1 VSEQFLN
8 GTSAHNRPFQCH
20 SRFSKF
26 SGGGPP
32 DLLPVGFAP
41 SALAGDWLRRPVL
54 SGKHARAHQKSI
66 SSRTPMSPNIL
77 AAHLTT
83 LRYTDCDSHI
93 IRCGERAVAGRSRG
107 RPVQLNYRSRRRR
120 VCSPVFTR
128 MHSGVSPAAITS
140 HVDLVPH
147 CPHSSLSLSLSLSS
161 SQFLDTAR
169 RRLATN

>member
-1 VSEQFLN
+1 MRKQFLN

-32 DLLPVGFAP
+32 DLPPVGFAP

-93 IRCGERAVAGRSRG
+93 ICCGERAVAGRSRG

-147 CPHSSLSLSLSLSS
+147 CPHSSLSLSLSLVFSVS
-161 SQFLDTAR
+161 RHGTPQISD
-169 RRLATN
+169 

>member
-1 VSEQFLN
+1 V
-8 GTSAHNRPFQCH
+8 PFAFFKIFWG
-20 SRFSKF
+20 RA
-26 SGGGPP
+26 P
-32 DLLPVGFAP
+32 DLPPVGFAP

-93 IRCGERAVAGRSRG
+93 IRCGERSPAGRSVAG
-107 RPVQLNYRSRRRR
+107 QAGAAKLQVSSSACLFASFYAHAFRR
-120 VCSPVFTR
+120 VSCRNNEPRRPCST
-128 MHSGVSPAAITS
+128 
-140 HVDLVPH
+140 
-147 CPHSSLSLSLSLSS
+147 LSAFLSLSLSS

-169 RRLATN
+169 RR